1 MTDAEDAARLVLATP
16 PRGELDAIA
25 AALPAALASGLVATV
40 RLDMPGASEA
50 ELRRAAD
57 RLREICHAA
66 DVAIV
71 IRDHVGLVGPLGLD
85 GVQVSLPGANLK
97 KVRAAIGPDAILGV
111 DCGASRHDGMTA
123 GEAGADYVLFGPLVP
138 DPAAGPVVEPAP
150 LELFEWWAMM
160 IEVPVVA
167 EGGVDA
173 VQAATLAPYA
183 DFAVPPAS
191 VWDGDLVANLKAVD
205 AALRG

>member
-16 PRGELDAIA
+16 PRGDLEAIA
-25 AALPAALASGLVATV
+25 AALPGALATGLVATV
-40 RLDMPGASEA
+40 RLDMPGASDP

-123 GEAGADYVLFGPLVP
+123 GEAGAAGGSTRAAAWRFWSS
-138 DPAAGPVVEPAP
+138 AGPAWPPSA
-150 LELFEWWAMM
+150 
-160 IEVPVVA
+160 
-167 EGGVDA
+167 GGTA
-173 VQAATLAPYA
+173 FIPEC
-183 DFAVPPAS
+183 
-191 VWDGDLVANLKAVD
+191 
-205 AALRG
+205 

>member
-25 AALPAALASGLVATV
+25 AALPAALATGLVATV
-40 RLDMPGASEA
+40 RLDMPGASDP

-66 DVAIV
+66 DVALV

-85 GVQVSLPGANLK
+85 GVQVSLPGASLK

-111 DCGASRHDGMTA
+111 DCGASRHDGMIA
-123 GEAGADYVLFGPLVP
+123 GEAGADYVLFGPVVP
-138 DPAAGPVVEPAP
+138 EPAAGPVEPAP
-150 LELFEWWAMM
+150 LELFEWWAQM

-167 EGGVDA
+167 EGGIDA
-173 VQAATLAPYA
+173 AQAAILAPFA
-183 DFAVPPAS
+183 DFAAPAAS
-191 VWDGDLVANLKAVD
+191 VWEGDLVANLKDID